1 MFLLF
6 LEKIWGRLR
15 PHVPTVLITL
25 LFVAVCYAGYLHV
38 KKMDEGIAKKL
49 QEMQK
54 IHDDEVAAIKD
65 AQKVER
71 EQHQANIKQLQKSLE
86 DIKTTYD
93 AKLLE
98 LEKKKTESVNGLIS
112 TWQVDPS
119 GVAMAK
125 KLGEILKFNVLLP
138 EGKK

>member
-6 LEKIWGRLR
+6 LEKIWSRLR

-25 LFVAVCYAGYLHV
+25 LFVTVCYAGYLHV

-98 LEKKKTESVNGLIS
+98 LEEKKTESVNGLIS

-138 EGKK
+138 EGTK